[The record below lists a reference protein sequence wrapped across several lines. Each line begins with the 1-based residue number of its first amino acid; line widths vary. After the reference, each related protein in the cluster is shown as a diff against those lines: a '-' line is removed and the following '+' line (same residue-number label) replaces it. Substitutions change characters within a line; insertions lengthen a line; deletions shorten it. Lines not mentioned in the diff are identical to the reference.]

1 MNREISIII
10 EMVLQEWNGMNKQ
23 DTVME
28 KSKRFAVHI
37 MQLVEY
43 LARNKRP
50 FFIVQQIGKT
60 GTSIGANIVEAEH
73 AISKKD
79 FLLKMYISYKECNE
93 TLYWLDL
100 LKEIRYISE
109 EQYDFMKKQCV
120 EIEKMLA
127 AITRT
132 TKSRINS

>member
-1 MNREISIII
+1 
-10 EMVLQEWNGMNKQ
+10 MNKQ

-50 FFIVQQIGKT
+50 FFIVQQIGKS
-60 GTSIGANIVEAEH
+60 GTSIGANIVEAEN

>member
-1 MNREISIII
+1 
-10 EMVLQEWNGMNKQ
+10 MNKQ

-37 MQLVEY
+37 MHLVEY
-43 LARNKRP
+43 LGRNKRP
-50 FFIVQQIGKT
+50 LFIIRQIGRS
-60 GTSIGANIVEAEH
+60 GTNIGANIVEAEH

-79 FLLKMYISYKECNE
+79 FLLKMYIAYKECNE

-100 LKEIRYISE
+100 LKEVGYISGN
-109 EQYDFMKKQCV
+109 QYDFMKSRCT

>member
-1 MNREISIII
+1 MD
-10 EMVLQEWNGMNKQ
+10 KQ

-43 LARNKRP
+43 LSKNKRP
-50 FFIVQQIGKT
+50 LFIIRQIGRF

-79 FLLKMYISYKECNE
+79 FLLKMYIAYKECNE

-100 LKEIRYISE
+100 LKEIGYISR
-109 EQYDFMKKQCV
+109 EQYDFMKNRCV

-132 TKSRINS
+132 TKSRLNS